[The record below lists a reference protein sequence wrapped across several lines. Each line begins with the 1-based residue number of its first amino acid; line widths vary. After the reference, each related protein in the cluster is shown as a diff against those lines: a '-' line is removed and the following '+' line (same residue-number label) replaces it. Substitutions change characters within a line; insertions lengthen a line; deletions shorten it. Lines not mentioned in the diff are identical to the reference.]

1 MMKFF
6 LFICV
11 VNLVLDIIVTFRC
24 SYILKKYNL
33 QLTGSSKRNIWL
45 TFKVFVLY
53 LIPIINL
60 IPLVM
65 LSAMIFCSEDFILKL
80 YDWVKSELKNKDK

>member
-1 MMKFF
+1 MIEFF
-6 LFICV
+6 SFIGV
-11 VNLVLDIIVTFRC
+11 INLILDIIVTFRC
-24 SYILKKYNL
+24 CYILNKYNL
-33 QLTGSSKRNIWL
+33 KPTESYKRNIWL
-45 TFKVFVLY
+45 SFKVFVLY

-80 YDWVKSELKNKDK
+80 YNWVKSELENKDK

>member
-1 MMKFF
+1 MIEFF
-6 LFICV
+6 LFIGV
-11 VNLVLDIIVTFRC
+11 INLILDVIVTFRC

-33 QLTGSSKRNIWL
+33 QSETTYKRNL
-45 TFKVFVLY
+45 GLSFKVFVLY

-60 IPLVM
+60 VPLAM

-80 YDWVKSELKNKDK
+80 YNWVKSELKNKDK